1 MASYTV
7 KKGDTL
13 SAIAKKYNTSVN
25 ELVKSN
31 GIKNANLIY
40 SGQTLN
46 IPGSSDTSSA
56 APTTTPT
63 EAPKSAAS
71 NTFEYKEHTPS
82 ASVEQAKAALTNLA
96 NPGGYQSAWQ
106 AQLTDTINKIMNR
119 DKFSYDLNGDALY
132 QQYKDMYTTQ
142 GKQAMMDTMGQAA
155 AMTGGYGNSYA
166 QSVGQQTYQ
175 GYLQQL
181 NDKVPELYQLAL
193 SQYNQEGQDLL
204 NQYALLGEQENR
216 DYGRH
221 RDAVSDY
228 LTERAYLTDQYNAE
242 RQYDRSIYDSD
253 RAYDY
258 GVFSDQKAYDYQAE
272 RNKIEDE
279 WKQKEFDEAVRQFNA
294 SQKKNSVSSG
304 GTTKKTT
311 NPTGDPAP
319 TPQESKAD
327 YAEWDALDWDK
338 YFSNIRLSEGKAA
351 AEAELS
357 RMNKAGYIPK
367 QMIVIAAIGAR
378 GKLGR

>member
-46 IPGSSDTSSA
+46 IPGSTDTPSA
-56 APTTTPT
+56 APTTPA

-204 NQYALLGEQENR
+204 NRYGLMSDRENLDYNRYR
-216 DYGRH
+216 DT
-221 RDAVSDY
+221 VSDY
-228 LTERAYLTDQYNAE
+228 QTERGYLTDMYNAE
-242 RQYDRSIYDSD
+242 REYDRSIYDSD
-253 RAYDY
+253 RSYNY
-258 GVFSDQKAYDYQAE
+258 GVFSDQKAYDYQEE
-272 RNKIEDE
+272 RNKIDDE

-294 SQKKNSVSSG
+294 SQKKNSVSSSS
-304 GTTKKTT
+304 KKVT
-311 NPTGDPAP
+311 NPTGADPEP
-319 TPQESKAD
+319 VDTESKAD
-327 YAEWDALDWDK
+327 YADWDALDWDQ
-338 YFSNIRLSEGKAA
+338 YFSNIRLTEGKEAA
-351 AEAELS
+351 QAELT

-367 QMIVIAAIGAR
+367 QMITVAAIGAR